1 MKDIALITLHG
12 GCFIGGNSTWDKD
25 QTQLFQEI
33 GFDVYQLE
41 FDKTSLSVCLEDI
54 RNQVKNIK
62 QNYKKVIVL
71 GRSSG
76 GYMAKYL
83 FEEKLFDKAIYLAP
97 IFDPILHGKIIPKL
111 GKTQQPFFTNSKII
125 PNPLHNWDN
134 NNELLLLAT
143 QDENVPLEC
152 FSEIQLQNAIFIG
165 PKTHKGITTCV
176 STKFVNIINNFNN
189 NFNGN

>member
-12 GCFIGGNSTWDKD
+12 GCFTGGNSTWDKE
-25 QTQLFQEI
+25 QTQLLKEI
-33 GFDVYQLE
+33 GFNVYQLE

-54 RNQVKNIK
+54 RNQVKDIK

-97 IFDPILHGKIIPKL
+97 IFDPILRGKIIPKL

-125 PNPLHNWDN
+125 PIPLHNWDMSLFETYQCVN
-134 NNELLLLAT
+134 LGN
-143 QDENVPLEC
+143 
-152 FSEIQLQNAIFIG
+152 F
-165 PKTHKGITTCV
+165 PK
-176 STKFVNIINNFNN
+176 NFD
-189 NFNGN
+189 